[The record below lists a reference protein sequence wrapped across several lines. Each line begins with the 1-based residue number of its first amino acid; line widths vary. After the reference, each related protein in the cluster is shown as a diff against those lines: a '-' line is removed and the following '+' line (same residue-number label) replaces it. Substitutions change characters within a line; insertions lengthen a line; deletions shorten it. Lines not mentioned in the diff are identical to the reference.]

1 MIDIKKIIINL
12 ENRADKLINCI
23 NQLRKINLDE
33 YIIISKA
40 CNNEEAKN
48 NMFENITKSA
58 YENIL
63 NNYDKLKLTN
73 YESVGRVISHK
84 KCWQYI
90 IDNRIENC
98 LIIEDNIK
106 VVNEKLFK
114 FDFNEIKRFIHK
126 KSDKP
131 LYITLNA
138 KQIRNGCFYEDN
150 FDKLDNMFYGSNF
163 YYINFK
169 MARFLLNNII
179 KFEYNLDFEIGNLIN
194 KSSKKMNF
202 YNFKSKAIVKN
213 IKLKNDIKKIKTSME
228 ILKKIFNF
236 TDDIIYIIYSYLPI
250 EDKLDRFEYLKYVN
264 TKNNL
269 TNTTTI
275 NTLTDI
281 NMLWDN

>member
-12 ENRADKLINCI
+12 ENRPDKLINCI

-150 FDKLDNMFYGSNF
+150 FDKLDNMFYGS
-163 YYINFK
+163 
-169 MARFLLNNII
+169 
-179 KFEYNLDFEIGNLIN
+179 
-194 KSSKKMNF
+194 
-202 YNFKSKAIVKN
+202 
-213 IKLKNDIKKIKTSME
+213 
-228 ILKKIFNF
+228 
-236 TDDIIYIIYSYLPI
+236 
-250 EDKLDRFEYLKYVN
+250 
-264 TKNNL
+264 
-269 TNTTTI
+269 
-275 NTLTDI
+275 
-281 NMLWDN
+281 